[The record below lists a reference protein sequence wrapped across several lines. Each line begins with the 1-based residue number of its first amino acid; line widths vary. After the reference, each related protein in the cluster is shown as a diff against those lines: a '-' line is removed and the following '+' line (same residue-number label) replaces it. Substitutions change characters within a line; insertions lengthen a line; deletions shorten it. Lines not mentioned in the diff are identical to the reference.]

1 MKKLY
6 YILLCTA
13 FYSISLVAQSNNQEG
28 KDKIKALKVAYFT
41 EQLEL
46 TTKEAQEF
54 WPLYN
59 AYDQEQRLLRHEF
72 KTKLKAAI
80 NKAGKIDSLS
90 DESAENLVSLKL
102 NIDKKKYDSQ
112 VKFSS
117 KINKVISYKK
127 ILKLQIAEID
137 FGRKLMKK
145 YKRGKK

>member
-13 FYSISLVAQSNNQEG
+13 FYSISLVAQTNNQEG

-59 AYDQEQRLLRHEF
+59 AYDQEQRLLRYEF

-90 DESAENLVSLKL
+90 EESAENLVTLKL
-102 NIDKKKYDSQ
+102 DIDKKKYDSQ

-117 KINKVISYKK
+117 KIKKVISYKK

-137 FGRKLMKK
+137 FGRKLMKR
-145 YKRGKK
+145 YKRGK

>member
-13 FYSISLVAQSNNQEG
+13 FYSISLVAQTNNQEG

-59 AYDQEQRLLRHEF
+59 AYDQEQRLLRYEF

-90 DESAENLVSLKL
+90 EESAENLVTLKL
-102 NIDKKKYDSQ
+102 DIDKKKYDSQ

-117 KINKVISYKK
+117 KIKKVISYKK

-145 YKRGKK
+145 YKRGK

>member
-1 MKKLY
+1 MKRLY

-13 FYSISLVAQSNNQEG
+13 FYSISLVAQTNNQEG

-59 AYDQEQRLLRHEF
+59 AYDQEQRLLRYEF

-90 DESAENLVSLKL
+90 EESAENLVTLKL
-102 NIDKKKYDSQ
+102 DIDKKKYDSQ

-117 KINKVISYKK
+117 KIKKVISYKK

-145 YKRGKK
+145 YKRGK